1 MDSLIAYLYTTTD
14 LTQQQI
20 ADRLKISRKKV
31 KNALLR
37 MGIELVRRPHP
48 PHAGGKP
55 VDKSRRDLLFNAC
68 ARKSMLLLEDVGY
81 PRQFQ
86 KVLVA
91 CPHHPEGRSI
101 LVKSLITAEHCC
113 YSGNAQSPEGRAQR
127 AATLSTMWDDSEK
140 KIPLLRSS
148 CGHPGSETTKLYICR
163 IKTKDGSSV
172 LKFGRSERGAK
183 RYGSFLVESLWET
196 ECLTEKARLIEMYAH
211 LKFSEYSLE
220 TELETSGYTECYTN
234 ELPVQNVID
243 FFINSN
249 PRGNAL

>member
-1 MDSLIAYLYTTTD
+1 MA
-14 LTQQQI
+14 
-20 ADRLKISRKKV
+20 R
-31 KNALLR
+31 
-37 MGIELVRRPHP
+37 
-48 PHAGGKP
+48 P
-55 VDKSRRDLLFNAC
+55 VDKSRRDLVFDAC
-68 ARKSMLLLEDVGY
+68 VRKSMLLLEDVGY

-101 LVKSLITAEHCC
+101 LVKHLIKSKHCC

-140 KIPLLRSS
+140 KIPLLRNNS
-148 CGHPGSETTKLYICR
+148 GHPGSGITKLYICR
-163 IKTKDGSSV
+163 IKAKDGSSV

-183 RYGSFLVESLWET
+183 RYGSYLVESLWET